1 MVYNVS
7 MKLYTKRG
15 DDGHTD
21 LIGGARV
28 SKNHLRVGAYGAVD
42 ELNATIGLALANCHI
57 DGINASLI
65 TVQCRLFDLG
75 ADLATPSS
83 DRSPASRVNSDH
95 VTELESQI
103 DAVSERLEPLRN
115 FIMPGGTVLAARLHI
130 ARTVCR
136 RAEREVVALA
146 DVETVDPLATVY
158 LNRLA
163 DLLFAQARLAN
174 AEAGVGDVPWL
185 PGKSK

>member
-1 MVYNVS
+1 

-42 ELNATIGLALANCHI
+42 ELNATIGLALADCDI
-57 DGINASLI
+57 DAINKGLI
-65 TVQCRLFDLG
+65 TIQCRLFELG
-75 ADLATPSS
+75 ADLATPGSEK
-83 DRSPASRVNSDH
+83 AAQSRLKAEGV
-95 VTELESQI
+95 VELESQI
-103 DAVSERLEPLRN
+103 DASTEQLESLRN
-115 FIMPGGTVLAARLHI
+115 FILPGGTTLAARLHL

-146 DVETVDPLATVY
+146 ASDPVDPTATIY

-163 DLLFAQARLAN
+163 DLLFAFARLAN
-174 AEAGVGDVPWL
+174 AKAGVADVPWR
-185 PGKSK
+185 PGEEPGA

>member
-1 MVYNVS
+1 

-21 LIGGARV
+21 LIGGVRV

-42 ELNATIGLALANCHI
+42 ELNATIGLALADCTI
-57 DGINASLI
+57 DAINDGLI

-75 ADLATPSS
+75 ADLATPSP
-83 DRSPASRVNSDH
+83 DHSPASRLNKGH
-95 VTELESQI
+95 VSELESQI
-103 DAVSERLEPLRN
+103 DAASDQLEPLRN
-115 FIMPGGTVLAARLHI
+115 FILPGGTVLAARLHI

-136 RAEREVVALA
+136 RAERQVVELAEHEAL
-146 DVETVDPLATVY
+146 DPLATVY

-174 AEAGVGDVPWL
+174 AKAGVADVPWL
-185 PGKSK
+185 PERGS

>member
-1 MVYNVS
+1 MVYHVG

-42 ELNATIGLALANCHI
+42 ELNATIGLALADCQI
-57 DGINASLI
+57 DAIRSSLI

-83 DRSPASRVNSDH
+83 QKTLSSRLKADH
-95 VTELESQI
+95 IAELESQI
-103 DAVSERLEPLRN
+103 DAASDRLEPLRH
-115 FIMPGGTVLAARLHI
+115 FILPGGTTLASRLHI

-146 DVETVDPLATVY
+146 EHETLDPLAMVF

-174 AEAGVGDVPWL
+174 AEAGVADVPWR
-185 PGKSK
+185 PDQ

>member
-1 MVYNVS
+1 MHYYVG

-28 SKNHLRVGAYGAVD
+28 SKDHLRVGAYGAVD
-42 ELNATIGLALANCHI
+42 ELNATLGLALADCGI
-57 DGINASLI
+57 DDIHASLI

-75 ADLATPSS
+75 ADLATPGGSDTGSS
-83 DRSPASRVNSDH
+83 RLGKEHIAV
-95 VTELESQI
+95 LESQI
-103 DAVSERLEPLRN
+103 DAASERLEPLRN
-115 FIMPGGTVLAARLHI
+115 FILPGGTVLAARLHV

-146 DVETVDPLATVY
+146 QREPIDANATVY

-174 AEAGVGDVPWL
+174 AVAGVADVPWL
-185 PGKSK
+185 ADQAD